1 MALRE
6 ELQSYVNNWEAIGQP
21 ALWERFI
28 LRNGKPYA
36 CRMLPSHDRGP
47 VGHCFSNAGDR
58 FRRLKG
64 VYVEGLALTKGLIP
78 IHHAWVGVGEQAY
91 EVTWGPRLLSG
102 KPRETKYLGIPL
114 TEDQRI
120 DGIAETGTYSAFSTG
135 VTWNTDLMFSI
146 DPELE
151 EIVAKVRE
159 AGVRQPATSASA
171 EVSPT

>member
-1 MALRE
+1 MSIRDEIETTVGVCDSVGL
-6 ELQSYVNNWEAIGQP
+6 P
-21 ALWERFI
+21 ALWERFL
-28 LRNGKPYA
+28 LRNGKSYS

-47 VGHCFSNAGDR
+47 AGYCFSNAGDR
-58 FRRLKG
+58 FRKLKG

-78 IHHAWVGVGEQAY
+78 VHHAWVGVGEQAY

-102 KPRETKYLGIPL
+102 KPRETEYLGVPL
-114 TEDQRI
+114 TEDQRW
-120 DGIAETGTYSAFSTG
+120 DGICETGTTSAFSNG
-135 VTWNTDLMFSI
+135 ITWNTDLMFSI

-159 AGVRQPATSASA
+159 AGVRHPATSASA